1 MKKNIWIVTLFP
13 EFFSPLLN
21 CGVAGKALSG
31 SRMENPDNSFAIH
44 LVNPRD
50 YVLNKYKS
58 VDDTAYGGGAGMVML
73 PEILKRTLLEGIVA
87 KGNYGENFKEKLHV
101 IFPSPRGKV
110 WSNSLAREFT
120 KKNLSFNETEKDLV
134 FICGRYEGIDER
146 FIQHYVDEEI
156 SIGNYIL
163 TGGELAVMCILDSAL
178 RFVPGVLGN
187 KMGANEESFE
197 NGLLEEPQYTKPQVF
212 EGLNVP
218 EVLLNGHHANIQK
231 FNLEE
236 KIRIT
241 KNYRPDLWELYLEKQ
256 GSNE

>member
-1 MKKNIWIVTLFP
+1 MKKHIWIVTLFP
-13 EFFSPLLN
+13 EYFAPLMN

-31 SRMENPDNSFAIH
+31 TRMENPENSFEVH

-50 YVLNKYKS
+50 YVLTKYKS
-58 VDDTAYGGGAGMVML
+58 VDDTVYGGGAGMVML
-73 PEILKRTLLEGIVA
+73 PEILKKTLLEGIVA
-87 KGNYGENFKEKLHV
+87 VGNYGDDYRQKLKI

-110 WSNSLAREFT
+110 WTNSLAREFAQS
-120 KKNLSFNETEKDLV
+120 NFSFKESEKELV

-156 SIGNYIL
+156 SLGNYIL

-187 KMGANEESFE
+187 KIGANEESFE
-197 NGLLEEPQYTKPQVF
+197 TGLLEEPQYTKPQIF
-212 EGLNVP
+212 EDKSVP

-231 FNLEE
+231 FSQEE
-236 KIRIT
+236 RLRVT
-241 KNYRPDLWELYLEKQ
+241 KQYRPDLLEEYLKKQ
-256 GSNE
+256 GKK